1 MILSH
6 LAPYKEIFEN
16 KGQVTLSNIFPESQA
31 NEIWEA
37 YIKSDQFKVTF
48 FNEEFNSED
57 DSYIHYAEKGSD
69 KYHELSSQVYNL
81 AAQDR
86 FCYRFSKT
94 TWTHPYLD
102 YLWSSPI
109 FINLIESIT
118 GYDNLVWNKSSTFTS
133 KYEAGD
139 FLYTHTDKG
148 NGRIA
153 FVYHLSKNWFPGYG
167 GIFMRMGNWVDI
179 DSAVLPK
186 FNHLTLFDVANE
198 GTPHIVTQVIPN
210 LPHARIAYSGWL
222 A

>member
-16 KGQVTLSNIFPESQA
+16 EGQVTLPNILPESQA
-31 NEIWEA
+31 SEIWEA

-48 FNEEFNSED
+48 FNGEFNSED
-57 DSYIHYAEKGSD
+57 DSYIHYAEKESD
-69 KYHELSSQVYNL
+69 KYYKLSSQVYNL
-81 AAQDR
+81 AAQDK

-109 FINLIESIT
+109 FIDLIESIT

-167 GIFMRMGNWVDI
+167 GLFMRMNNWVDV
-179 DSAVLPK
+179 DSTVVPK
-186 FNHLTLFDVANE
+186 FNQLTIFDVANE

-210 LPHARIAYSGWL
+210 LTNARIAYSGWL